1 MAKTKKY
8 LKYFELTID
17 KARDWDWKDY
27 LLFVIESLYQTVFPF
42 VAGAVMVQRQ
52 DLIWF
57 FMLILPIYFRLNIQK
72 RETRTKKKKIFIKD

>member
-1 MAKTKKY
+1 MANPKKY
-8 LKYFELTID
+8 LKYFELTIE

-57 FMLILPIYFRLNIQK
+57 FMLVLPIYFRLNIQK
-72 RETRTKKKKIFIKD
+72 RETRTRRKKIFIKD